1 MDDPEKVKN
10 YVYTG
15 LYGAM
20 REQIIISLEAL
31 RSLLK
36 VEKGCF
42 ELYGYDFL
50 VDSELDAWL
59 VEVNTNP
66 SLDESSGFLKGLLA
80 RMVNDALRLTI
91 DVVFGQK
98 KGMAPFVK
106 EELNR
111 FPQEGYD
118 TQENMWEL
126 VTTLNTF
133 KRQAD
138 GNLSLHHPN

>member
-1 MDDPEKVKN
+1 
-10 YVYTG
+10 
-15 LYGAM
+15 M

-50 VDSELDAWL
+50 VDSDLDAWL

-66 SLDESSGFLKGLLA
+66 SLDESSHFLKGLLA

-91 DVVFGQK
+91 DVVFG
-98 KGMAPFVK
+98 
-106 EELNR
+106 
-111 FPQEGYD
+111 
-118 TQENMWEL
+118 
-126 VTTLNTF
+126 
-133 KRQAD
+133 
-138 GNLSLHHPN
+138 